1 MILSENRIE
10 NLLLLLLTVDDHHQL
25 LLLPIMWLLQNLKLA
40 AQKRFLN
47 TKLSLLRIQEKEIEG
62 RSHLEIVTLSP
73 LQPSCNSCLGGPGMR
88 GLFSS

>member
-47 TKLSLLRIQEKEIEG
+47 TKLSLLRLSGSRRKRLKVG
-62 RSHLEIVTLSP
+62 HTLK
-73 LQPSCNSCLGGPGMR
+73 
-88 GLFSS
+88 

>member
-10 NLLLLLLTVDDHHQL
+10 NLLLLLLTVDDQHQL
-25 LLLPIMWLLQNLKLA
+25 LLPIKWFFQNLKLA

-88 GLFSS
+88 RLFSL